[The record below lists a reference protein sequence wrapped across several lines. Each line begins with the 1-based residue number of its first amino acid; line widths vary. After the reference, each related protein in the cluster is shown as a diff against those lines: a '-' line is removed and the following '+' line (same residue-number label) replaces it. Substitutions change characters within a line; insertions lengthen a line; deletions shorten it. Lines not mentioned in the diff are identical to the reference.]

1 MVRLTL
7 VFLRDFADRLRR
19 RTRKHEAGEGCERNM
34 ATSGFL
40 KLLLYLRR
48 VLIQDAAI
56 LRSSHPSHPLFRHA
70 LFDSAEFRSFED
82 TMKRHL
88 EEHDDPLELR
98 LRLAMPQLT
107 SRLDTQFAAVH
118 QTMTALATGQEQL
131 VRLVTTH
138 AVATSDFVR
147 DASSGK
153 VPIVLNASS
162 DALVALPASTSA
174 AAAAASGS
182 RAPQP
187 ANPAPP
193 APVSLKFTLQR
204 NISSVDE
211 LWREFDLGLA
221 GQPSVK
227 SVCEGANPAKLSET
241 EGRFY
246 RRRRTLIREVE
257 RLSAQHKLDER
268 VVVAAVDR
276 LRLSLP
282 NNSLAKLADHLKE
295 VQQLDIV
302 PFLASE

>member
-1 MVRLTL
+1 
-7 VFLRDFADRLRR
+7 
-19 RTRKHEAGEGCERNM
+19 
-34 ATSGFL
+34 
-40 KLLLYLRR
+40 
-48 VLIQDAAI
+48 
-56 LRSSHPSHPLFRHA
+56 
-70 LFDSAEFRSFED
+70 
-82 TMKRHL
+82 MKRHL

-107 SRLDTQFAAVH
+107 SRLDAQFAAVH

-138 AVATSDFVR
+138 ADATSEFVR
-147 DASSGK
+147 DALSG
-153 VPIVLNASS
+153 S

-187 ANPAPP
+187 ANLAPP

-211 LWREFDLGLA
+211 LWREFNVGLA

-257 RLSAQHKLDER
+257 RLAEQHKLDER

-295 VQQLDIV
+295 AQQLDIV